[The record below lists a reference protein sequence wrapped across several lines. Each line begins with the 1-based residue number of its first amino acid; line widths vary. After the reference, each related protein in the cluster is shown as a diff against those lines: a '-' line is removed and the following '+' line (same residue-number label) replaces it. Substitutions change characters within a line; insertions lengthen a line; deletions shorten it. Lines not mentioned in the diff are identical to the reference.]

1 MNTTYDFKGRV
12 ALVTGAAM
20 GMGLA
25 AARMFAEAGAS
36 VVMADFDEGA
46 LGKATAELE
55 AAGHEVLGVRCDV
68 SDEGEVA
75 AMVRRTVDTFGRLDA
90 AFNNAGIQIPSND
103 VVDVPDADYERVMAV
118 NLRGVWNCMQAE
130 LRQMQAQGS
139 GAIVNCSSIGGL
151 IGNPGLAAYH
161 ATKYG
166 VIGMTQS
173 AALENAPRGI
183 RLNAVCPGTID
194 TPMVAK
200 MLKEQPEAMDV
211 IMGKQPN
218 KRLGRP
224 EEVAAAVL
232 FLCSDAASFILG
244 VALPVDGGY
253 TAT

>member
-1 MNTTYDFKGRV
+1 MQISFENKV

-20 GMGLA
+20 GVGLA
-25 AARMFAEAGAS
+25 TARMFAEAGAA
-36 VVMADFDEGA
+36 VVMSDQNEEA
-46 LGKATAELE
+46 LRAATDGLE
-55 AAGHEVLGVRCDV
+55 AEGHQVLGVRCDV
-68 SDEGEVA
+68 SKADEVA
-75 AMVRRTVDTFGRLDA
+75 AMLRRTVDTYGRLDA
-90 AFNNAGIQIPSND
+90 AFNNAGIQIPAND

-130 LRQMQAQGS
+130 LRQMQAQGG

-151 IGNPGLAAYH
+151 IRQSRSRRLSRHQVRRDRDDPERGPGERPARHPA
-161 ATKYG
+161 
-166 VIGMTQS
+166 
-173 AALENAPRGI
+173 ER
-183 RLNAVCPGTID
+183 RLPGTID
-194 TPMVAK
+194 TPMVAR

-232 FLCSDAASFILG
+232 FLCSDAASFVLG

>member
-1 MNTTYDFKGRV
+1 MNATYDFRDKV

-20 GMGLA
+20 GMGFA
-25 AARMFAEAGAS
+25 AARMFAEAGAA
-36 VVMADFDEGA
+36 VVLSDRDEAA
-46 LGKATAELE
+46 LGKAVAGLE
-55 AAGHEVLGVRCDV
+55 AAGHKVLGVTCDV
-68 SDEGEVA
+68 ADEAEVA
-75 AMVRRTVDTFGRLDA
+75 AMVRRTVDTYGRLDA
-90 AFNNAGIQIPSND
+90 AFNNAGIQIPAND

>member
-1 MNTTYDFKGRV
+1 MQITFENKV

-20 GMGLA
+20 GVGLA
-25 AARMFAEAGAS
+25 TARMFAEAGAAVVLSDQNEEALRS
-36 VVMADFDEGA
+36 VTDR
-46 LGKATAELE
+46 LE
-55 AAGHEVLGVRCDV
+55 AEGHQVLGVRCDV
-68 SDEGEVA
+68 SKADEVA
-75 AMVRRTVDTFGRLDA
+75 AMVRRTVDTYGRLDA
-90 AFNNAGIQIPSND
+90 AFNNAGIQIPAND

-161 ATKYG
+161 GTKYG

-232 FLCSDAASFILG
+232 FLCSDAASFVLG

>member
-1 MNTTYDFKGRV
+1 MQITFENKV

-20 GMGLA
+20 GVGLA
-25 AARMFAEAGAS
+25 TARMFAEAGAA
-36 VVMADFDEGA
+36 VVLSDHNGEALRAATEG
-46 LGKATAELE
+46 LE
-55 AAGHEVLGVRCDV
+55 AAGHQVLGVRCDV
-68 SDEGEVA
+68 SDAAEVA
-75 AMVRRTVDTFGRLDA
+75 AMVRRTVDTYGRLDA
-90 AFNNAGIQIPSND
+90 AFNNAGIQIPAND

-194 TPMVAK
+194 TPMVAR

-244 VALPVDGGY
+244 AALPVDGGY

>member
-1 MNTTYDFKGRV
+1 MQISFENKV

-20 GMGLA
+20 GVGLA
-25 AARMFAEAGAS
+25 TARMFAEAGAA
-36 VVMADFDEGA
+36 VVLSDHNEEA
-46 LGKATAELE
+46 LRAATDRLE
-55 AAGHEVLGVRCDV
+55 AAGHQVLGVRCDV
-68 SDEGEVA
+68 SKADEVT
-75 AMVRRTVDTFGRLDA
+75 AMVRRTVDTYGRLDA
-90 AFNNAGIQIPSND
+90 AFNNAGIQIPAND

-161 ATKYG
+161 GTKYG

-211 IMGKQPN
+211 IMSKQPN

-232 FLCSDAASFILG
+232 FLCSDAASFVLG